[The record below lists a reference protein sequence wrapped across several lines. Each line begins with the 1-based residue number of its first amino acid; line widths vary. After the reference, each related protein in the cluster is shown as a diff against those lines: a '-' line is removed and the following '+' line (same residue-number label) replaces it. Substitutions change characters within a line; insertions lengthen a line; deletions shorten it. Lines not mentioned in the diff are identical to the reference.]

1 MPDGRRMGAFPT
13 KPATLLNYMI
23 IKDLTVGHASFL
35 QNNLGGERPVSC
47 QSENSCRYWPRR
59 FHQVFVRAR
68 DSNS

>member
-13 KPATLLNYMI
+13 KPAALLNYMI

-35 QNNLGGERPVSC
+35 QNNLGGERPVSARVKTLAAIGPGVSIKC
-47 QSENSCRYWPRR
+47 S
-59 FHQVFVRAR
+59 RAR